1 MFRKASSTIRTALSA
16 HKIAATVTTVG
27 VAAVSLV
34 VVGGKATFN
43 DSQTQAQSVG
53 TRALS
58 LQIGTAGTAA
68 NRLSIG
74 ASGLIPGD
82 TVQRVI
88 DIQNTSSYNYSSLSL
103 TTTATTSSLLDTDAT
118 NGLQMVIDEC
128 STAWTESG
136 SNPNYTYTC
145 GGTTNARIAT
155 RAVIGSSLSLG
166 GGALSASTTGHYR
179 VTLTLPSGAGNSFAS
194 LNSVIS
200 YAFTAVL

>member
-1 MFRKASSTIRTALSA
+1 MFRTAISTIRTALSA
-16 HKIAATVTTVG
+16 HKVAATITTVG

-58 LQIGTAGTAA
+58 LQIGSAGTAA

-88 DIQNTSSYNYSSLSL
+88 DIQNTSAFNYSSLTL
-103 TTTATTSSLLDTDAT
+103 TTTAAPSSLLDTDAT

-128 STAWTESG
+128 SVAWTESG
-136 SNPNYTYTC
+136 SNPNYSYTC
-145 GGTTNARIAT
+145 SGTTTPRITT
-155 RAVIGSSLSLG
+155 RAVIGSSMNLG
-166 GGALSASTTGHYR
+166 GGALAANTTGKYR
-179 VTLTLPSGAGNSFAS
+179 VTLTLPSSAGNTFAS
-194 LNSVIS
+194 LNSTIS